1 MSSQSKINGYLS
13 NFYKGTKNP
22 SLDAMIYFME
32 EFNQLVS
39 NVGFPIVACVFM
51 FINNKELN
59 KTIIDLTTTL
69 KGIDT
74 RLTMLE
80 EKMEG

>member
-1 MSSQSKINGYLS
+1 
-13 NFYKGTKNP
+13 
-22 SLDAMIYFME
+22 ME

-51 FINNKELN
+51 FINNKELH

-74 RLTMLE
+74 RLSILE
-80 EKMEG
+80 QEEGK